1 MKGINY
7 NRLKRFDIG
16 TRPTNPGYQ
25 TNTSVV
31 DTSSF
36 ASNSG
41 YDMSGDVQVQQNKWM
56 PTVLSGVQ
64 NLGNV
69 AMNVAKNYTT
79 ESAAAAAGT
88 KAGMNAVG
96 KAASI
101 VGSLYGTGS
110 MIKDF
115 VDFSDRLKG
124 ADMQN
129 MSAESI
135 QSKNGIS
142 YKTYDGFNQ
151 KQVDDY
157 TNAQNKAGVWSST
170 LNGLSA
176 GASFG
181 SMFSYLGTAIGGIA
195 GGLTGLVGGLIG
207 GGRRKRKIEESK
219 NNVLGTQSGYNA
231 QAESEAGSQ
240 GLRNLFYEGRADKG
254 KAPGQMLGGSQY
266 GMIQTPSGP
275 TYGKIEGLASPDEG
289 QIDMATGETQY
300 NGSKYMNVRDR
311 RADVIPVGITGYANG
326 GAFNNNVGIPGHQ
339 MDINGL
345 TFADN
350 ARPLFKKNEQLKDAS
365 AAIDAQIEENNNHK
379 TRDKATSR
387 YIANKLGK
395 MKDQIQQQYQQNS
408 QEIANIVNRQTQ
420 ALNGNMFNCG
430 KTPRFYGGWSP
441 EQIKLTQ
448 PNTLWRFQKNNPLEF
463 SDMRFKAPTMEDMR
477 KEIFKGPV
485 SVPKYDLDFVKD
497 AKPIKLGGIPEP
509 DDVVLEFEKP
519 KTDTQTT
526 GPGDIF
532 NSVFGVTDAGVG
544 PGWSVLQG
552 LPYAIGESIA
562 ANKETP
568 YAQNSFVPNMTA
580 PAALNV
586 MRSLRYDPTNQLNQL
601 RTASRQSLYNINNA
615 GSLSAGQRAAL
626 ASSNNIA
633 AAQAANSIYDKS
645 QEVNNAYRAQYADAM
660 MKYGQDEASRLQ
672 QANAYQQEAYRQA
685 VGAKQKLQAQA
696 RKNWYTLG
704 RQALQDYNTM
714 LNTRGMMNLWN
725 AQLAGNSNTSG
736 TSENQQT
743 TTPKTIKKLRQ
754 KPVASKNDMTALPG
768 ETVADTLR
776 KNNRMSYAQ
785 VAKIAA
791 KKNISPNSAWRHY
804 MKYGNLNNL

>member
-207 GGRRKRKIEESK
+207 SGRRKRKIEESK

-254 KAPGQMLGGSQY
+254 KAPGKSLNGY
-266 GMIQTPSGP
+266 GYGIIQTPSGP

-326 GAFNNNVGIPGHQ
+326 GAFDQNVGIPGHQ

-408 QEIANIVNRQTQ
+408 QEIANIVNRQT
-420 ALNGNMFNCG
+420 AVLNGNMYSCG
-430 KTPRFYGGWSP
+430 KAPRYTDG
-441 EQIKLTQ
+441 L
-448 PNTLWRFQKNNPLEF
+448 
-463 SDMRFKAPTMEDMR
+463 
-477 KEIFKGPV
+477 
-485 SVPKYDLDFVKD
+485 VPKRNLDFVKD
-497 AKPIKLGGIPEP
+497 VKPIKLGGIPEP

-645 QEVNNAYRAQYADAM
+645 QEVNNAYSAQYADAL

-714 LNTRGMMNLWN
+714 LNTRAMMNLWN
-725 AQLAGNSNTSG
+725 AQLAGNDNTF
-736 TSENQQT
+736 N
-743 TTPKTIKKLRQ
+743 TPEKPKVVATKVIKKLRQ
-754 KPVASKNDMTALPG
+754 KPVTSKNDMTALPG

>member
-7 NRLKRFDIG
+7 NKLKRFDIG

-207 GGRRKRKIEESK
+207 SGRRKRKIEESK

-254 KAPGQMLGGSQY
+254 KAPGKSLNGY
-266 GMIQTPSGP
+266 GYGIIQTPSGP

-326 GAFNNNVGIPGHQ
+326 GAFDQNVGIPGHQ

-408 QEIANIVNRQTQ
+408 QEIANIVNRQT
-420 ALNGNMFNCG
+420 AVLNGNMYSCG
-430 KTPRFYGGWSP
+430 KAPRYTDG
-441 EQIKLTQ
+441 L
-448 PNTLWRFQKNNPLEF
+448 
-463 SDMRFKAPTMEDMR
+463 
-477 KEIFKGPV
+477 
-485 SVPKYDLDFVKD
+485 VPKRNLDFVKD
-497 AKPIKLGGIPEP
+497 VKPIKLGGIPEP

-645 QEVNNAYRAQYADAM
+645 QEVNNAYSAQYADAL

-714 LNTRGMMNLWN
+714 LNTRAMMNLWN
-725 AQLAGNSNTSG
+725 AQLAGNDNTF
-736 TSENQQT
+736 N
-743 TTPKTIKKLRQ
+743 TPEKPKVVATKVIKKLRQ
-754 KPVASKNDMTALPG
+754 KPVTSKNDMTALPG

>member
-7 NRLKRFDIG
+7 NKLKRFDIG

-41 YDMSGDVQVQQNKWM
+41 YDMSGDVQAQQNKWM

-96 KAASI
+96 KATSI
-101 VGSLYGTGS
+101 VGSIYGTGS

-124 ADMQN
+124 TDMQN
-129 MSAESI
+129 MSAESV

-157 TNAQNKAGVWSST
+157 TDAQNKAGVWSST

-207 GGRRKRKIEESK
+207 SGRRKRKIEESK

-240 GLRNLFYEGRADKG
+240 GLRNSFYEGRADKG
-254 KAPGQMLGGSQY
+254 KAPGQTLGGNQY

-275 TYGKIEGLASPDEG
+275 TYGKVEGLASPDEG

-300 NGSKYMNVRDR
+300 NGSKNMNVIDR
-311 RADVIPVGITGYANG
+311 RADVVPVGITGYANG
-326 GAFNNNVGIPGHQ
+326 GAFDQNVGIPGHQ
-339 MDINGL
+339 LDINGR

-350 ARPLFKKNEQLKDAS
+350 ARPLFKENEQLKDADR
-365 AAIDAQIEENNNHK
+365 AIDIQLEQNDSHK
-379 TRDKATSR
+379 TRNKATR
-387 YIANKLGK
+387 QYIANKLNG
-395 MKDQIQQQYQQNS
+395 MKQRIEFRK
-408 QEIANIVNRQTQ
+408 QENAQAIADIVNRQT
-420 ALNGNMFNCG
+420 AMTSDNYFSCG
-430 KTPRFYGGWSP
+430 KTPKFDPGKDTAALDLSAFKPYYGKGIRISP
-441 EQIKLTQ
+441 TPFQVQLSLNKVPKDPYIKGLSDKIKL
-448 PNTLWRFQKNNPLEF
+448 NDNKN
-463 SDMRFKAPTMEDMR
+463 
-477 KEIFKGPV
+477 
-485 SVPKYDLDFVKD
+485 
-497 AKPIKLGGIPEP
+497 
-509 DDVVLEFEKP
+509 
-519 KTDTQTT
+519 TT

-532 NSVFGVTDAGVG
+532 NSVFGVTDLGVG
-544 PGWSVLQG
+544 PGWGVTSA
-552 LPYAIGESIA
+552 LPYLIRKSSR
-562 ANKETP
+562 ANGDAP

-580 PAALNV
+580 PAALRV
-586 MRSLRYDPTNQLNQL
+586 YGSLRDSIGNKYSNLL
-601 RTASRQSLYNINNA
+601 TANRASQYNINNT

-626 ASSNNIA
+626 MSSNNLA
-633 AAQAANSIYDKS
+633 LAQAKNALYDDHIKT
-645 QEVNNAYRAQYADAM
+645 NNGYLSQYAGQLIAS
-660 MKYGQDEASRLQ
+660 GQDAASRMQ

-685 VGAKQKLQAQA
+685 VGAKQKMQDVADKEWFNVTQQGL
-696 RKNWYTLG
+696 R
-704 RQALQDYNTM
+704 DYNTM
-714 LNTRGMMNLWN
+714 RNALAMHNLYN
-725 AQLAGNSNTSG
+725 RQLAID
-736 TSENQQT
+736 EEA
-743 TTPKTIKKLRQ
+743 I
-754 KPVASKNDMTALPG
+754 
-768 ETVADTLR
+768 R
-776 KNNRMSYAQ
+776 K
-785 VAKIAA
+785 
-791 KKNISPNSAWRHY
+791 
-804 MKYGNLNNL
+804 GLG